1 MKTKFYKTDHFL
13 FRQWDRGIEDSIIDK
28 ILTKLNKPSKT
39 KSMIIVSY
47 DFLKKTGYKIKKN
60 TNLIIVSKGK
70 ALLTLFFVDDLYAYL
85 KSKKGNINSIIL

>member
-1 MKTKFYKTDHFL
+1 MRAKFYKTDHFL

-47 DFLKKTGYKIKKN
+47 DFLKN
-60 TNLIIVSKGK
+60 RLQN
-70 ALLTLFFVDDLYAYL
+70 
-85 KSKKGNINSIIL
+85 